1 MKKEDVDEKPKV
13 SQMRNIVAHEEN
25 NTNSEKKTPIA
36 IILKNPE
43 VAKQIEL
50 LKDAAEIGVKK
61 TGKGLVIFYERS
73 TRIGEVVKDIAF
85 VLFGLSILLS
95 GLILKPTDYLLMWN
109 LVSKLEGG
117 LVGRILVIV
126 GGVGLFTYGTSRL
139 WATLNLTS
147 LKDRKE
153 EKYVQKK
160 LVSK

>member
-1 MKKEDVDEKPKV
+1 MKKEET
-13 SQMRNIVAHEEN
+13 EN
-25 NTNSEKKTPIA
+25 NNDSEKKTPIA

-117 LVGRILVIV
+117 LVGRILVI
-126 GGVGLFTYGTSRL
+126 
-139 WATLNLTS
+139 
-147 LKDRKE
+147 
-153 EKYVQKK
+153 
-160 LVSK
+160 